1 MDPVSITLIFSLFA
15 ALLIV
20 GWIFIYNLSRID
32 SELEEIDRKFMDLHC
47 YRCKKEYD
55 EIMDNLDKID
65 ERIRHLEGSFN
76 DIKFKNEYKNAA

>member
-1 MDPVSITLIFSLFA
+1 MAYFLVLVWF
-15 ALLIV
+15 
-20 GWIFIYNLSRID
+20 FICSLSRID

-76 DIKFKNEYKNAA
+76 DIKFKNE

>member
-1 MDPVSITLIFSLFA
+1 MAYFLVLVWF
-15 ALLIV
+15 
-20 GWIFIYNLSRID
+20 FICDLSRID

-76 DIKFKNEYKNAA
+76 DIQFKNEKKNAA

>member
-32 SELEEIDRKFMDLHC
+32 SEQEEIDRKLMDLHC
-47 YRCKKEYD
+47 YGCKKEYD
-55 EIMDNLDKID
+55 EIMDNLDKI
-65 ERIRHLEGSFN
+65 EGSLRHLEGFSN
-76 DIKFKNEYKNAA
+76 DIKFKNE

>member
-1 MDPVSITLIFSLFA
+1 MAYFLVLVWF
-15 ALLIV
+15 
-20 GWIFIYNLSRID
+20 FICDLSRID

-76 DIKFKNEYKNAA
+76 DIKFKNE